1 MNLCGRFFVFLFL
14 SMFVILKDIKAEDVE
29 ILAEV
34 NGSIITSYELDKRV
48 QFQRSLSDQFKKIP
62 LKQFKKIVLEGMIS
76 DKIKLK
82 ELSLYNVSVDPKELK
97 NSIRGIEARNGLPK
111 GSFDKIA
118 NDVGIDKDN
127 AYEQIRT
134 EIAWGKFIRSFYFH
148 SVDIDEKDV
157 DAIYK
162 DTVRKHDVYA
172 SKYKLSQ
179 IIYPK
184 GKVSEMFNTLRR
196 KKFTCSGFNKH
207 VEERGVIG
215 SGELGVVTVKDLRP
229 NVISALEGVKKGELT
244 NPINDVDGTF
254 VSYYVCEKAARKG
267 AEKLPKDLRDR
278 IKFSQLG
285 KKMELF
291 SEMHYEK
298 LKDNAVVVYY

>member
-1 MNLCGRFFVFLFL
+1 MNLCGRVLVSIALVGLSFVKVV
-14 SMFVILKDIKAEDVE
+14 SAADIE

-34 NGSIITSYELDKRV
+34 NGNIITSYELDKRV
-48 QFQRSLSDQFKKIP
+48 EFQRSLSQQFKNIP
-62 LKQFKKIVLEGMIS
+62 LKQFKKIVLEGMVS
-76 DKIKLK
+76 DKIKQK

-97 NSIRGIEARNGLPK
+97 NSVRGIEQRNGFHK
-111 GSFDKIA
+111 GSFDKIIKE
-118 NDVGIDKDN
+118 VGIDKDN

-157 DAIYK
+157 DTVYN

-179 IIYPK
+179 VIYPK
-184 GKVSEMFNTLRR
+184 GSVSKMFNDLRR
-196 KKFTCSGFNKH
+196 KKLSCSEFNKL
-207 VEERGVIG
+207 VEKDGVIG
-215 SGELGVVTVKDLRP
+215 SGELGVVTIKDLRP
-229 NVISALEGVKKGELT
+229 NVVSALEGVKKGDLT

-254 VSYYVCEKAARKG
+254 VSYYICEKARRKG
-267 AEKLPKDLRDR
+267 ADELPKDLRDR